1 MGQSHY
7 QSPCHHHGAPREYD
21 AWEGEILSGLLEGD
35 KQHIVCVDDKVGVTG
50 DSGGRRSRNA
60 MQWKR

>member
-7 QSPCHHHGAPREYD
+7 QSPCHAPREYD

-35 KQHIVCVDDKVGVTG
+35 EQHIG
-50 DSGGRRSRNA
+50 DRCQRWAKEREWDA
-60 MQWKR
+60 METMVLWLTQL